1 MSLYQA
7 QEVSKSFMFMSSMR
21 PRRPLLTLPRVSYY
35 AACVILAL
43 LFIFPLFWTVLS
55 TFKSPAEI
63 SVVPPTFLPQQFTF
77 QGYLDLFQAGAGIF
91 QYLGNSL
98 LVTFLTIALTI
109 IFSSLAAY
117 GFARFPFPGLNFVF
131 ILVLTGLMIPFTSI
145 VTPLFVLLH
154 VIGLQ
159 NSLFGLVLIYTTFQ
173 LPFSIFMMRNSFESI
188 PRELQ
193 EAAEIDG
200 CSSLSM
206 LVRVMLPVAYPGV
219 ITVGLFTFFAAWNEF
234 FAALIFLSDSD
245 RYTFPIYLVMAQQG
259 QYGTINWNSVLA
271 GVVISALP
279 CVLVF
284 LFLQR
289 FYLKGLM
296 SGAVKA

>member
-1 MSLYQA
+1 MLT
-7 QEVSKSFMFMSSMR
+7 SSMR
-21 PRRPLLTLPRVSYY
+21 PRRSSLTLSRVCYY
-35 AACVILAL
+35 VACIMLAL
-43 LFIFPLFWTVLS
+43 IFLFPLFWTVIS
-55 TFKSPAEI
+55 TFKSPEEI
-63 SVVPPTFLPQQFTF
+63 SAVPPTFFPQQFTF
-77 QGYLDLFQAGAGIF
+77 QGYLDLFQAGAGIA
-91 QYLGNSL
+91 QYLGNSI

-109 IFSSLAAY
+109 LLSTLAAF
-117 GFARFPFPGLNFVF
+117 GFARFPFPGLNIVFVL
-131 ILVLTGLMIPFTSI
+131 ILAGLMIPFTSI
-145 VTPLFVLLH
+145 VTPLFVLLR
-154 VIGLQ
+154 VLDLQ

-200 CSSLSM
+200 CSWFSM
-206 LVRVMLPVAYPGV
+206 LFRIMIPVAYPGV

-234 FAALIFLSDSD
+234 LAALIFLSDSD

-259 QYGTINWNSVLA
+259 QYGTVNWNSVQA

-279 CVLVF
+279 CILVF
-284 LFLQR
+284 LLLQR